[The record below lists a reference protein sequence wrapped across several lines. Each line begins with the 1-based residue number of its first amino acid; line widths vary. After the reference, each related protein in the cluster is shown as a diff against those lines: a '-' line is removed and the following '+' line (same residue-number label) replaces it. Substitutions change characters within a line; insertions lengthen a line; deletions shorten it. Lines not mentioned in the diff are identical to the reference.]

1 MITKFQNIRFKVQPY
16 LDSTIRPN
24 GEYFVMVLLTFDAQ
38 RVRISTGESI
48 PKEAWDNQS
57 KRVTKLVKNYVR
69 INARIADICSD
80 VQRLFERLRDV
91 EKKQITPAMF
101 KKEFDTE
108 YRTPPE
114 IPEEYSFFTL
124 FDEFMKDSLTP
135 EGKPIREGTR
145 LIYKALKAH
154 LLEFEQK
161 TGKIT
166 FDEIDTTFYHKF
178 TKFLY
183 SKEFTQNTTDKY
195 VQRLKRFL
203 YWSKDKGVPL
213 SVDVKKFKSSQSESD
228 QIALDESEIQKIRDV
243 DLSANKR
250 LSNVRDI
257 FLVQCLCGLRFS
269 DVMQIR
275 KVHKKGQK
283 LELNAVKTSRK
294 LSIPLLPEADAIIER
309 HLAEGGR
316 LPKISNQK
324 MNEYLKELC
333 ELSGIIEEVERTEFR
348 GGIEQKIV
356 QKKFELVTTHTGR
369 RSFVTNSLRRGLR
382 VDIVMKLSGHKS
394 LASFKKYI
402 KESTENVDKEF
413 FAAYQ

>member
-1 MITKFQNIRFKVQPY
+1 
-16 LDSTIRPN
+16 
-24 GEYFVMVLLTFDAQ
+24 
-38 RVRISTGESI
+38 
-48 PKEAWDNQS
+48 
-57 KRVTKLVKNYVR
+57 
-69 INARIADICSD
+69 
-80 VQRLFERLRDV
+80 
-91 EKKQITPAMF
+91 
-101 KKEFDTE
+101 
-108 YRTPPE
+108 
-114 IPEEYSFFTL
+114 
-124 FDEFMKDSLTP
+124 
-135 EGKPIREGTR
+135 
-145 LIYKALKAH
+145 
-154 LLEFEQK
+154 
-161 TGKIT
+161 
-166 FDEIDTTFYHKF
+166 
-178 TKFLY
+178 
-183 SKEFTQNTTDKY
+183 
-195 VQRLKRFL
+195 
-203 YWSKDKGVPL
+203 
-213 SVDVKKFKSSQSESD
+213 
-228 QIALDESEIQKIRDV
+228 
-243 DLSANKR
+243 
-250 LSNVRDI
+250 
-257 FLVQCLCGLRFS
+257 
-269 DVMQIR
+269 MQIR

-402 KESTENVDKEF
+402 KETTENVDKEF